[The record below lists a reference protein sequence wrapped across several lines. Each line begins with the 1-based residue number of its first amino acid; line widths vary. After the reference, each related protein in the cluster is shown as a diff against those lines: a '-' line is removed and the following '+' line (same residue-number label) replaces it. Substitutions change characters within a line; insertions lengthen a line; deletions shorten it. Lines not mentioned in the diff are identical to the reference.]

1 MRRWLA
7 SALRTCPYPFPI
19 LVPILVP
26 IPVKKIYLLT
36 YCFFYSVLLQVVA
49 FACAAEQQH
58 VLADEGEND
67 PAATTTPATSV
78 ETDVVEVV
86 RGGWTPFQSGTIQHK
101 TTHDY
106 NPQSSEGNR
115 RESVLWLT

>member
-7 SALRTCPYPFPI
+7 SALRTCPYPFSIP
-19 LVPILVP
+19 VP

-36 YCFFYSVLLQVVA
+36 YCFFYSVLLPVVA
-49 FACAAEQQH
+49 FACAAEQH

-78 ETDVVEVV
+78 ETDVVEIV
-86 RGGWTPFQSGTIQHK
+86 RGGWTPFQSGTLQHN
-101 TTHDY
+101 TTHDN

-115 RESVLWLT
+115 RESVLWLTC